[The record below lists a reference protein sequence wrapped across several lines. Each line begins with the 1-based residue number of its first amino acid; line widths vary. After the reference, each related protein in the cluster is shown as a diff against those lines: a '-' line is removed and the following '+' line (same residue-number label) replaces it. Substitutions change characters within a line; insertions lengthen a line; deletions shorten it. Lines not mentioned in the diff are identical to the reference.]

1 VANPL
6 HLRCVVVPPAP
17 APYRDPLFR
26 ALARRLDLTV
36 VYQSASQPS
45 WDVGAEWFAG
55 AGVGAG
61 SGSGPRSGSRGY
73 PSRHLRSR
81 QRRRPGRTPVM
92 WPAGLERALH
102 EADPDVVI
110 VSEYGPASL
119 RALAWCRR
127 HGRAHVVF
135 TECTPEID
143 VMLSSPQLRLHRWV
157 ARHADGVIAVSSAA
171 RARLLAFGVP
181 AERIAVA
188 LQSADL
194 APVRAATPECD
205 GRQVNG
211 HVPLTVLSVSR
222 LVPDKNLATLL
233 QAYAEAGLSA
243 DRAQVEIVGTGFL
256 EDELRALALRLGV
269 PVRFLGHVAPSELP
283 ARYARADVFAA
294 VSTYEPFGVAIRE
307 AAAAG
312 LPIICS
318 RVAGAAGD
326 VAVGGRNAILVEPRS
341 VSEVAG
347 ALTRLTADAELRRR
361 MGAESR
367 AVDAATDGHDVDA
380 FVGAVV
386 AAARARGRYEGEGEG
401 GGEGDRR

>member
-1 VANPL
+1 MANPL
-6 HLRCVVVPPAP
+6 HPRCVVVPPAP

-26 ALARRLDLTV
+26 ALAQRLALTV

-55 AGVGAG
+55 DGAG
-61 SGSGPRSGSRGY
+61 ADSRGY
-73 PSRHLRSR
+73 PARHLHAR

-92 WPAGLERALH
+92 WPHGLERALRA
-102 EADPDVVI
+102 ADPDVVV

-143 VMLSSPQLRLHRWV
+143 VMLSSPQLRLHRWL
-157 ARHADGVIAVSSAA
+157 ARHTDGVIAVSSAA

-194 APVRAATPECD
+194 APVRAASAD
-205 GRQVNG
+205 RSANG
-211 HVPLTVLSVSR
+211 HGPVTVLSVSR

-233 QAYAEAGLSA
+233 HAYAAAGLTA
-243 DRAQVEIVGTGFL
+243 ERAEVEIVGTGFL
-256 EDELRALALRLGV
+256 EGELRALARRLDV
-269 PVRFLGHVAPSELP
+269 PVRFRGHVAPAELP
-283 ARYARADVFAA
+283 ARYAQADVYAA

-326 VAVGGRNAILVEPRS
+326 VAVGGRNAILVEPRD
-341 VSEVAG
+341 VDAVAD
-347 ALTRLTADAELRRR
+347 ALARLTADAELRRR

-380 FVGAVV
+380 FVGAVR
-386 AAARARGRYEGEGEG
+386 AAAAVRGRP
-401 GGEGDRR
+401 